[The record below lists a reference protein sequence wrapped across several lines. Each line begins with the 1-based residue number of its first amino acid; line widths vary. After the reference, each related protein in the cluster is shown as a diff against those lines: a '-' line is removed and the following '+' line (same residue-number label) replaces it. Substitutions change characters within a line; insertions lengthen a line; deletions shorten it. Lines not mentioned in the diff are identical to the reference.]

1 MAALLPFK
9 FALLFLFAF
18 ISLNSYVIPTRALN
32 VGVDAG
38 AGLSLAK
45 ECSRTCESKF
55 CGVPPF
61 LRYGKYCGILYT
73 GCPGEKPCDGLDAC
87 CMQHDVCIQNN
98 GNDYLSQH
106 CNKNFLA
113 CVTKFKKSKA
123 KTFKGNT
130 CKVDE
135 VVNIITDVMD
145 AAIIAGRIFK
155 KP

>member
-1 MAALLPFK
+1 MAALRSLN

-18 ISLNSYVIPTRALN
+18 ISLNFYVIPIRALN

-38 AGLSLAK
+38 AGISL
-45 ECSRTCESKF
+45 
-55 CGVPPF
+55 VLPPF

-87 CMQHDVCIQNN
+87 CMQHDVCILNN
-98 GNDYLSQH
+98 GNDYLSEH

>member
-1 MAALLPFK
+1 MAALRSFN

-18 ISLNSYVIPTRALN
+18 ISLNFYVIPIRALN

-38 AGLSLAK
+38 AGISL
-45 ECSRTCESKF
+45 
-55 CGVPPF
+55 VW
-61 LRYGKYCGILYT
+61 
-73 GCPGEKPCDGLDAC
+73 EKPCDGLDAC
-87 CMQHDVCIQNN
+87 CMQHDVCILNN
-98 GNDYLSQH
+98 GNDYLSEH